1 MATVSSS
8 DGADRDAECTD
19 KAADIEES
27 LMQSYLVMKTKL
39 DELELYNK
47 TLETQLGSIFSSISQ
62 SGKTV
67 VASQEEVG
75 EEGKEGPDNW
85 KSVRASERSNEDLK
99 SRQALSLLEPVLD
112 ETQLHKNSIL
122 HISEDRGEPKNY
134 KNPDN
139 KMKNVDLSEI
149 IRYLS
154 NILNPSRNIKKTLV
168 TIVFLTYFKRRRMV
182 FVKSCASICLKT
194 FCWTA

>member
-19 KAADIEES
+19 KGADIEES

-67 VASQEEVG
+67 VASQEVG
-75 EEGKEGPDNW
+75 EEGEEEGPDNW
-85 KSVRASERSNEDLK
+85 KSVRASERSNGDVK
-99 SRQALSLLEPVLD
+99 SCQALSLLEPVLD
-112 ETQLHKNSIL
+112 QTQLHKNSIL
-122 HISEDRGEPKNY
+122 HITEDRGEPKTD

-154 NILNPSRNIKKTLV
+154 KFLNPLRNIKNTCHYC
-168 TIVFLTYFKRRRMV
+168 FLNIF
-182 FVKSCASICLKT
+182 
-194 FCWTA
+194 

>member
-8 DGADRDAECTD
+8 DGADREPDQT
-19 KAADIEES
+19 ADIEES
-27 LMQSYLVMKTKL
+27 LRKSYLVMKTKL

-47 TLETQLGSIFSSISQ
+47 TLETQLGSIFNSISQ

-67 VASQEEVG
+67 VASQAPVLSVEKEEE
-75 EEGKEGPDNW
+75 EEGPGDNW
-85 KSVRASERSNEDLK
+85 KSVRASERSNGDVK
-99 SRQALSLLEPVLD
+99 SCQALSLLEPVLD
-112 ETQLHKNSIL
+112 QTQLHKNSIL
-122 HISEDRGEPKNY
+122 HITEDRGEPKTD

-154 NILNPSRNIKKTLV
+154 KFLNPLKNIKKNTCHYC
-168 TIVFLTYFKRRRMV
+168 FLNIF
-182 FVKSCASICLKT
+182 
-194 FCWTA
+194 

>member
-85 KSVRASERSNEDLK
+85 KSVRASERSNEDTK
-99 SRQALSLLEPVLD
+99 SCQALSVLEMDPVLD
-112 ETQLHKNSIL
+112 QTQLHKNSIL

-154 NILNPSRNIKKTLV
+154 NILNPSRNIKKNTCHHC
-168 TIVFLTYFKRRRMV
+168 FLNIF
-182 FVKSCASICLKT
+182 
-194 FCWTA
+194 